1 MKGFG
6 ITDESSLDPL
16 QGKFD
21 EMLRDGVATDHRS
34 CWLYLASKLC

>member
-6 ITDESSLDPL
+6 ITDESSLDPW

-21 EMLRDGVATDHRS
+21 EMLSDGVATDRRS